1 MLDSI
6 INSRNG
12 GLIAAISGVVLIY
25 IVDCITKHGYSV
37 HADKESVKLTP
48 TSTNTS
54 DQMSVDTDQSNTT
67 IDENATTNGR

>member
-6 INSRNG
+6 TNSRNV

-25 IVDCITKHGYSV
+25 IVDCITIYGYSV
-37 HADKESVKLTP
+37 HTDKESVKLTP

>member
-6 INSRNG
+6 TNSRDG

-25 IVDCITKHGYSV
+25 NVDCITKNGYSV

>member
-6 INSRNG
+6 TNSRNG

-25 IVDCITKHGYSV
+25 IVDCITKNGYSV
-37 HADKESVKLTP
+37 HTDKESVKLTP

>member
-1 MLDSI
+1 MLNSI

-25 IVDCITKHGYSV
+25 IVVCITKNGYSV

>member
-6 INSRNG
+6 TNSRNG

-25 IVDCITKHGYSV
+25 IVDCITKNGCSV

>member
-25 IVDCITKHGYSV
+25 IVDCITKNGYSV

-67 IDENATTNGR
+67 IDENATTNGK